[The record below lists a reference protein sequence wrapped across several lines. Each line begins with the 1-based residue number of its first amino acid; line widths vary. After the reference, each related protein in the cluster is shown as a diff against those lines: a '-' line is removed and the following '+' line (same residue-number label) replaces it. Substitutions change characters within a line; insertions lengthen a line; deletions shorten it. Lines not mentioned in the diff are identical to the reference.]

1 MPVRQHMECRHMA
14 QLTEKGA
21 DGHGE
26 FDRFHVLYLS
36 LIHIC
41 YVKCQYIKDCTTP
54 IWLEKFMIYLQEKY
68 SEKRCIEVPS
78 IIRQITLSDEE
89 AFDKYYELLED
100 FFQNV

>member
-1 MPVRQHMECRHMA
+1 MKE
-14 QLTEKGA
+14 LI
-21 DGHGE
+21 D
-26 FDRFHVLYLS
+26 VLYLIKENPDEYIGKRS
-36 LIHIC
+36 LERLYCFIHG